1 MTSVLIPH
9 GVIQER
15 VKKMAR
21 NILKDVM
28 QEKASKLATTNI
40 CLTETE
46 ERETIRDLVIEEKN
60 SFAGLMALVSDEEE
74 QEPEKEE
81 TPGNILENFH
91 EMMEVEEL
99 GNGSDMSNYNLA
111 LSDLLSSRHMEHQ
124 PGAS

>member
-81 TPGNILENFH
+81 TPGNILENFY

-99 GNGSDMSNYNLA
+99 GNGSDMSNYSLA
-111 LSDLLSSRHMEHQ
+111 LSDLLSSRHMEHK